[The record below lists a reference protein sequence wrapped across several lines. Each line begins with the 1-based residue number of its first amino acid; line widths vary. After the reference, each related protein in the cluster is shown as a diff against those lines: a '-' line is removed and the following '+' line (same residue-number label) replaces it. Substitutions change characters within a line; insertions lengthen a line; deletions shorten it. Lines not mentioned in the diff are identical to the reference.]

1 MNSRIL
7 ETILID
13 WRKLKDL
20 QPEGIKTSENEQA
33 LRESL
38 QKYGFVVPFYVW
50 KDSKGV
56 LWTIDGHT
64 RKKVLKDMQ
73 APEMLQATLIQA
85 KNKKEAQEML
95 IEVFNQ
101 RQNGFVVE
109 VLETFIQENE
119 LEVDIESV
127 NVEVEEV
134 ESGGLYEEYEEANK
148 DYQESQDDLS
158 VESSAY
164 TGNIKAPI
172 YEIKGDKPNVQE
184 LANYSL
190 YQDLIDKINKSN
202 ISKEHKFFLS
212 LAASR
217 HIVFNYS
224 KIAEYYA
231 HSEKEIQELF
241 EDSALVIIDFNK
253 ALEMSFIQMSVDNS
267 KLEVIK
273 ND

>member
-13 WRKLKDL
+13 WSKLKDL

-50 KDSKGV
+50 KDSKGI

-101 RQNGFVVE
+101 RQNCFVIE
-109 VLETFIQENE
+109 VLEAYIQENE

-134 ESGGLYEEYEEANK
+134 ESGGLYEEYEEAQFGT
-148 DYQESQDDLS
+148 DFSLPDGD
-158 VESSAY
+158 
-164 TGNIKAPI
+164 KAPF
-172 YEIKGDKPNVQE
+172 QQMTFT
-184 LANYSL
+184 LADE
-190 YQDLIDKINKSN
+190 QAT
-202 ISKEHKFFLS
+202 H
-212 LAASR
+212 
-217 HIVFNYS
+217 
-224 KIAEYYA
+224 
-231 HSEKEIQELF
+231 
-241 EDSALVIIDFNK
+241 
-253 ALEMSFIQMSVDNS
+253 
-267 KLEVIK
+267 IK
-273 ND
+273 NAISDIKKTQEYKYSETMGNENSNGNALYLIIMQWAEQKR

>member
-13 WRKLKDL
+13 WSKLKDL

-50 KDSKGV
+50 KDSKGI

-101 RQNGFVVE
+101 RQNGFVIE
-109 VLETFIQENE
+109 VLEAFIQENE

-134 ESGGLYEEYEEANK
+134 ESGGLYEEYEEAQFGT
-148 DYQESQDDLS
+148 DFSLPDGD
-158 VESSAY
+158 
-164 TGNIKAPI
+164 KAPF
-172 YEIKGDKPNVQE
+172 QQMTFT
-184 LANYSL
+184 LADE
-190 YQDLIDKINKSN
+190 Q
-202 ISKEHKFFLS
+202 
-212 LAASR
+212 AT
-217 HIVFNYS
+217 
-224 KIAEYYA
+224 
-231 HSEKEIQELF
+231 Q
-241 EDSALVIIDFNK
+241 
-253 ALEMSFIQMSVDNS
+253 
-267 KLEVIK
+267 IK
-273 ND
+273 NAIADIKKTEEYKYSETMGNENSNGNALYLIIMQWAEQKK

>member
-13 WRKLKDL
+13 WSKLKDL

-101 RQNGFVVE
+101 RQNGFVIE
-109 VLETFIQENE
+109 VLEAFIQENE

-134 ESGGLYEEYEEANK
+134 ESGGLYEEYEQAQQREPQDLTNMIAISLTDEEA
-148 DYQESQDDLS
+148 DRW
-158 VESSAY
+158 
-164 TGNIKAPI
+164 G
-172 YEIKGDKPNVQE
+172 EIKQRIGKKRDKDV
-184 LANYSL
+184 
-190 YQDLIDKINKSN
+190 
-202 ISKEHKFFLS
+202 FFQLLMTYENATS
-212 LAASR
+212 
-217 HIVFNYS
+217 IV
-224 KIAEYYA
+224 
-231 HSEKEIQELF
+231 
-241 EDSALVIIDFNK
+241 
-253 ALEMSFIQMSVDNS
+253 
-267 KLEVIK
+267 
-273 ND
+273 

>member
-13 WRKLKDL
+13 WSKLKDL

-101 RQNGFVVE
+101 RQNGFVIE
-109 VLETFIQENE
+109 VLEAFIQENE

-134 ESGGLYEEYEEANK
+134 ESGGLYEEYEEAQFGT
-148 DYQESQDDLS
+148 DFSLPDGD
-158 VESSAY
+158 
-164 TGNIKAPI
+164 KAPF
-172 YEIKGDKPNVQE
+172 QQMTFT
-184 LANYSL
+184 LADE
-190 YQDLIDKINKSN
+190 Q
-202 ISKEHKFFLS
+202 
-212 LAASR
+212 AT
-217 HIVFNYS
+217 
-224 KIAEYYA
+224 
-231 HSEKEIQELF
+231 Q
-241 EDSALVIIDFNK
+241 
-253 ALEMSFIQMSVDNS
+253 
-267 KLEVIK
+267 IK
-273 ND
+273 NAIADIKKTEEYKYSETMGNENSNGNALYLIIMQWAEQRK